1 MKAPISTLAYI
12 PRGRS
17 GRNVLVLVGYVVFL
31 VIVMMT
37 YARVFQY
44 LMAEYEGRPDHSF
57 INGLYWTVTT
67 MTTLGFGDITF
78 VSHAGRLFSAFV
90 TLTGFVFLLVFL
102 PFGVISVIFAPWL
115 ENLLRY
121 RPRLRLTRNLKGHV
135 VICGWDT
142 VTETLAKTLTT
153 TGVSY
158 VVLTPDMEEARRLE
172 EARVNVVLGV
182 PTHAEALKRVRTEY
196 ARVVIANMSDP
207 DNTNLALTVASFCS
221 TPVAAVVTVPE
232 RKELVRMAG
241 ATHVVP
247 LRETLGNYMAVRATT
262 RGAMGHV
269 VDSLGNLLFAEI
281 PAHGTPFVGVS
292 LRDSGVRAKTGVSVI
307 GIWQRGHFS
316 LPEPE
321 TVITDGMVLLF
332 VGTKRNLEALERV
345 LGECET
351 DDLVM
356 ILGYGTVGSAASAFL
371 RHRKVPHIIV
381 DRAAEP
387 QPDEPVIIQ
396 GDASRRAVLEKAG
409 IDRAR
414 GLIVTT
420 NDDGTNVFLTLAGRH
435 LNPHIRI
442 VSRANR
448 EENIA
453 ELYAAGADFVV
464 SHSSIGS
471 SILTNIIEGRRNVFL
486 TEGVHVFWRPVTP
499 ALNGQT
505 LAESRLRSLTGATVV
520 AIQRGPDAIDLDL
533 APDTVLDGSTALIM
547 VGTPESEERF
557 LQRFGKTRNGT
568 AGRLSR

>member
-1 MKAPISTLAYI
+1 MKAPISNLAYI

-44 LMAEYEGRPDHSF
+44 LSWRSTRDGRTTLF

-316 LPEPE
+316 LPRA
-321 TVITDGMVLLF
+321 
-332 VGTKRNLEALERV
+332 RNRDHRRHGLVVRRHQEESRGLGAAP
-345 LGECET
+345 GECET

-381 DRAAEP
+381 TAAEP
-387 QPDEPVIIQ
+387 RRDEPVIIQ

-409 IDRAR
+409 
-414 GLIVTT
+414 
-420 NDDGTNVFLTLAGRH
+420 
-435 LNPHIRI
+435 
-442 VSRANR
+442 
-448 EENIA
+448 
-453 ELYAAGADFVV
+453 
-464 SHSSIGS
+464 SIGP
-471 SILTNIIEGRRNVFL
+471 GAHRN
-486 TEGVHVFWRPVTP
+486 H
-499 ALNGQT
+499 
-505 LAESRLRSLTGATVV
+505 
-520 AIQRGPDAIDLDL
+520 
-533 APDTVLDGSTALIM
+533 
-547 VGTPESEERF
+547 
-557 LQRFGKTRNGT
+557 
-568 AGRLSR
+568 